1 MGRNT
6 VPEVKPPAPSPER
19 ATCRKEITPPHTAP
33 LPPPQALS
41 VPRAPSPLSSSH
53 SVGGRVGALRHA
65 GHRVP
70 APDAEGAG
78 KGAGSE
84 GGEEETE
91 GGEGE
96 EPKPTQVRSVRH
108 DVTGRRLYIRA
119 PGRHLGLSGLEV
131 AVGRCDFSVLRL
143 LNRFSA
149 RGCQVLAVQIA
160 LNCPAFVAQSQ
171 AFAWRAR

>member
-131 AVGRCDFSVLRL
+131 DAGRCGFSLFCV
-143 LNRFSA
+143 
-149 RGCQVLAVQIA
+149 C
-160 LNCPAFVAQSQ
+160 
-171 AFAWRAR
+171 